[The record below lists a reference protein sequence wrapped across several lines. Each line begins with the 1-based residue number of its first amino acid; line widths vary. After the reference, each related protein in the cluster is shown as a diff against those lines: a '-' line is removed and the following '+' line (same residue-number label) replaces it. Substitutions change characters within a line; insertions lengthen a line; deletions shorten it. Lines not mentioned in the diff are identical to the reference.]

1 MKTLQSIA
9 RSINSELASR
19 SRMKI
24 GAVIRHP
31 DGRLVKVIEG
41 CYLDAT
47 YGRVSNWWS
56 WREVLECGGLG
67 KIESGYG
74 W

>member
-1 MKTLQSIA
+1 MRTLQSIA

-19 SRMKI
+19 SSMKI
-24 GAVIRHP
+24 GAIIRHP
-31 DGRLVKVIEG
+31 DGRRVKVIDG
-41 CYLDAT
+41 YYLDPT

-56 WREVLECGGLG
+56 WREVLKRGGLG